1 LHSDIEKKD
10 KNSEGAKSHTIQR
23 VLFPN
28 LHLAVPRNPNCD
40 GIRAESARHLMQA
53 SISTKKLKENSGAE
67 PGRPP
72 EIRDPASVS
81 GYRTLIKRI
90 NFAAW
95 SATQNFFEDG
105 SLRARGKPAL

>member
-1 LHSDIEKKD
+1 MHSDIEKKD

-40 GIRAESARHLMQA
+40 GIRAESARHLMHLY
-53 SISTKKLKENSGAE
+53 INEKTERKLRCGAWKAARNQ
-67 PGRPP
+67 RPSLSEWIP
-72 EIRDPASVS
+72 N
-81 GYRTLIKRI
+81 IKRI

>member
-1 LHSDIEKKD
+1 MHSDIEKKD

-72 EIRDPASVS
+72 EIRDPASVD
-81 GYRTLIKRI
+81 T
-90 NFAAW
+90 
-95 SATQNFFEDG
+95 EH
-105 SLRARGKPAL
+105 